1 MLPHKT
7 KLHSIKRK
15 LVNNITAVISLILV
29 TIFLTVDLSVDSWVE
44 NQFNQS
50 LTNKANYL
58 KTLVKDHAGKLE
70 FDFAGEFMSEYEQA
84 NPSEFYQLWHEQH
97 TFEKSDSLQL
107 YPGVDLPN
115 IDIAINEF
123 RIIDYSLPNG
133 EAGRAMIS
141 HFIAQQADDNT
152 ADSGHFNSMVLTI
165 AAPTAALNKV
175 LIIIDVVFV
184 LTCIIAVFG
193 VRYLVTRI
201 VNRGLYPLN
210 NLNEQIKQLDIT
222 ETAQIINSDFKVE
235 EIEPIRNELNKF
247 ITTNQQLYQ
256 NEKRLTSD
264 IAHELKTPIAELIS
278 LSEVALR
285 YPNDERISAT
295 YTSDIL
301 AISQRMKTIVNNL
314 LLLQRAGS
322 SAIEL
327 TIEKLNL
334 SAFINNISNELQFK
348 HPDIEQRLQLDIAED
363 LLVNVDK
370 FCLHTI
376 LSNLLDNALF
386 YGERQHSVNLQVT
399 QASDKTIITLCNA
412 LATPLSGQQLEAI
425 FDPLYQ
431 LDSSRTN
438 NQRHGLGLAIVKSLC
453 NLNNFTIRAENKAD
467 SRLALIL
474 TLPN

>member
-50 LTNKANYL
+50 LSNKANYL
-58 KTLVKDHAGKLE
+58 KTLVKDRNGKLE

-84 NPSEFYQLWHEQH
+84 NASEFYQLWHEQH

-107 YPGVDLPN
+107 YPGVELPN
-115 IDIAINEF
+115 LDIPINEF
-123 RIIDYSLPNG
+123 RIINYTLPNG
-133 EAGRAMIS
+133 EEGRAMIS
-141 HFIAQQADDNT
+141 HFIAQQEDEKEANI
-152 ADSGHFNSMVLTI
+152 GHFNTMILTI
-165 AAPTAALNKV
+165 AAPTSALNQV

-193 VRYLVTRI
+193 VRYLATRI

-210 NLNEQIKQLDIT
+210 NLNEQIKLLDIT
-222 ETAQIINSDFKVE
+222 ETSQTIQSDFKVE

-285 YPNDERISAT
+285 YPNDERITAT

-301 AISQRMKTIVNNL
+301 AISQRMKIIVNNL

-322 SAIEL
+322 SAVE
-327 TIEKLNL
+327 LNL
-334 SAFINNISNELQFK
+334 ESIDLTEFISQLSKELQFI
-348 HPDIEQRLQLDIAED
+348 HSDIEQRLQLNFSAKPKITA
-363 LLVNVDK
+363 DK

-386 YGERQHSVNLQVT
+386 YGVNTASVNVQIAQST
-399 QASDKTIITLCNA
+399 THTTITVCNA
-412 LATPLSGQQLEAI
+412 LTTPLSEQQLDAI

-438 NQRHGLGLAIVKSLC
+438 NQRHGLGLTIVKSLC
-453 NLNNFTIRAENKAD
+453 NLNHFTISAENKPEL
-467 SRLALIL
+467 RLALIL